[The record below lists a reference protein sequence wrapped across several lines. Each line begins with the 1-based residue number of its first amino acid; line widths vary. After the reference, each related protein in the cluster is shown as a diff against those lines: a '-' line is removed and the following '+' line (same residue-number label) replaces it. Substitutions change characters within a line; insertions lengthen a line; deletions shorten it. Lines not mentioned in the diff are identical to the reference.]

1 MSCFKCG
8 RSGHFAR
15 ECMEFDGNN
24 STNFDSFIDM
34 NQNDDNMINNHIP
47 YMYNNNNNGSQRCY
61 RCNEFGHLARDCS
74 SHNNTRMCIEIN
86 RFLLLHV
93 LRYML

>member
-8 RSGHFAR
+8 HSGHFAR

-47 YMYNNNNNGSQRCY
+47 YMYNNGSQRCY

-74 SHNNTRMCIEIN
+74 SHNDTRMCIEIN